1 MGKDR
6 AKKAI
11 RLQRDILKSTSM
23 LYSLGYRIET
33 RYIKGA
39 GWHSEIV
46 DNNTGENH
54 ELDEHSEPT
63 TDKYDE
69 KNTWEH
75 LDKFDNSHECESE
88 TTPIDDYIQGG
99 NNE

>member
-1 MGKDR
+1 MDKR

-23 LYSLGYRIET
+23 LHSLGYRIET
-33 RYIKGA
+33 VYIKGA

-46 DNNTGENH
+46 DYNNGENH
-54 ELDEHSEPT
+54 ELDEHSEPING
-63 TDKYDE
+63 E
-69 KNTWEH
+69 
-75 LDKFDNSHECESE
+75 
-88 TTPIDDYIQGG
+88 

>member
-6 AKKAI
+6 ENRSKRAI

-23 LYSLGYRIET
+23 LHSLGYRIET

-46 DNNTGENH
+46 DNNNGENH
-54 ELDEHSEPT
+54 ELDEHSEP
-63 TDKYDE
+63 
-69 KNTWEH
+69 
-75 LDKFDNSHECESE
+75 E